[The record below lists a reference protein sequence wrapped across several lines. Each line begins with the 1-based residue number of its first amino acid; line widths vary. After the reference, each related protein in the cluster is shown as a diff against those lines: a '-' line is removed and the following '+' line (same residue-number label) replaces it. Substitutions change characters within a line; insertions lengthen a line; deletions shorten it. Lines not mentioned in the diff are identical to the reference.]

1 MSSSQSHSGSSSSQP
16 GVIEVSDPATDRF
29 SQSWA
34 ATLARQFAP
43 QERTLPRLLQRQVDR
58 YADRPLIIISGA
70 TLTYRQALDL
80 AARSAS
86 ALANAGVA
94 PGDRV
99 ALMCGN
105 RLEFLAVY
113 LGCAWLGAI
122 AVPINIASRGVQLA
136 YILRNSGA
144 RLLVIETELT
154 PSIQSLTDS
163 DLPLKDIWLIGDAA
177 PAGLDHYAVQPM
189 PESNNRRA
197 PHPANAGDTVAILYT
212 SGTTGPSKGVCC
224 PQAQFFWWGVLT
236 AERLD
241 IREDDV
247 LLTSLP
253 LFHTN
258 ALNACYQ
265 ALLTGSAL
273 VVEKRF
279 SASGFTTSLKH
290 HKATV
295 TYLLGG
301 MVPILLSREPSPAD
315 RDHRTR
321 IALGPGV
328 PAQFHEAFV
337 SRFGFGLIDGYG
349 STETNFVIGEPLDRK
364 RPGQMGRVHPGFHAR
379 VVDFGRQRNGGWPG
393 WRTAVAAGRTVCFC
407 HRLFQRAGKDGRG
420 VAQSLVPHRGPRRSR
435 SRWSFQVSRSVERCD
450 PPARGKHLVFRG
462 GAGDSEPRGGVECC
476 RLSGRFRACRRR
488 GDGRDRFARRRGA
501 AVRKACSIIASP
513 ACLILRCHVLSNS
526 CANCRPPK
534 MARSRS
540 SSCANVAS
548 PRQLGTGMR
557 LGTKSYDER

>member
-29 SQSWA
+29 SQSGG
-34 ATLARQFAP
+34 ATMARQFAP

-58 YADRPLIIISGA
+58 YADRPLIVIGGA
-70 TLTYRQALDL
+70 TITYRQALDL

-136 YILRNSGA
+136 HILRNSGA

-154 PSIQSLTDS
+154 PSIQSVIDS

-177 PAGLDHYAVQPM
+177 PVGLDHYAVQPM

-197 PHPANAGDTVAILYT
+197 PHHANAGDTVAILYT

-241 IREDDV
+241 IREDDI

-265 ALLTGSAL
+265 ALLTGSTL

-290 HKATV
+290 HNATV

-349 STETNFVIGEPLDRK
+349 STETNFVIGESLDQK
-364 RPGQMGRVHPGFHAR
+364 RPGQMGRVRPGFHAR
-379 VVDFGRQRNGGWPG
+379 VVDPEDNEVPDGQAGELLLRPDEPFAFATGYFNEPTKTVEAWRNLWFHTGDRVVRDADGAF
-393 WRTAVAAGRTVCFC
+393 RFLD
-407 HRLFQRAGKDGRG
+407 RLKD
-420 VAQSLVPHRGPRRSR
+420 AI
-435 SRWSFQVSRSVERCD
+435 
-450 PPARGKHLVFRG
+450 
-462 GAGDSEPRGGVECC
+462 
-476 RLSGRFRACRRR
+476 RRR
-488 GDGRDRFARRRGA
+488 GENISSFEVEQVILSHEAVSNAAVYPVGSELAEDEVMAAIVLRAGA
-501 AVRKACSIIASP
+501 ALTPEGLLNYCQPRMPYFAVPRFVEFMRELPTTENGKIQKFKLRERGVTPATWDRDAAGYKII
-513 ACLILRCHVLSNS
+513 R
-526 CANCRPPK
+526 
-534 MARSRS
+534 
-540 SSCANVAS
+540 
-548 PRQLGTGMR
+548 
-557 LGTKSYDER
+557 